1 MIPAINSA
9 VAWVFVAVGVAAFVV
24 EVWAFAVAVKAPARA
39 YLAAGKQTKARWVA
53 LTGGAAF
60 VGLCGLPLVGL
71 GWGFGNIL
79 TIAAVVVAGVFLAS
93 VRPVVAGY
101 RRRRPPRQ
109 QSGGW

>member
-1 MIPAINSA
+1 MVPAINSA
-9 VAWVFVAVGVAAFVV
+9 VVWVFVAVGVAAFVV
-24 EVWAFAVAVKAPARA
+24 EVWAFALAVKAPARA
-39 YLAAGKQTKARWVA
+39 YLAGGKQTKTLWVT

-93 VRPVVAGY
+93 VRPVVAGF
-101 RRRRPPRQ
+101 RRRPPRQ